1 MCSFDAM
8 QGQFR
13 AEITIKESLLLQPGL
28 QKHQFHESYCN
39 VSVEL
44 DIDDSDLPELISDP
58 ESDSDSDLEAG
69 DSDLDDDLDEE
80 DEGEYLE
87 VVYRLN

>member
-1 MCSFDAM
+1 MSLIFDFFVSWNWRHTVL

-13 AEITIKESLLLQPGL
+13 AEITIKGSLLSQPGL
-28 QKHQFHESYCN
+28 QEHQLHEFYCN
-39 VSVEL
+39 ISIKP

-69 DSDLDDDLDEE
+69 DSD
-80 DEGEYLE
+80 
-87 VVYRLN
+87 